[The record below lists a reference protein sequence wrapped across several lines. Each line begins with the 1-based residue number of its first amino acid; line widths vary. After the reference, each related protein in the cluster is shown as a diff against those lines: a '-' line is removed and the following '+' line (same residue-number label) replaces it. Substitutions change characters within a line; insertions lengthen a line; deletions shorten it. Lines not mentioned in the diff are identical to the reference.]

1 MAAYHTVLGGITVFF
16 LEEEPIVVT
25 GFLIWQPTIPV
36 HQFTYQA
43 TGIYRAP
50 ATCGT
55 LSQIP
60 GSNCGC
66 SHFASYIPACGCVSR
81 FCLLLFTSI
90 LLESQFNTIH
100 LSFFFSIKLASKRQ
114 KDEFSYIIFSPAYPI
129 NMNYRNSTSR
139 EHYFHREIK
148 RKLSHPVFFCPVS

>member
-1 MAAYHTVLGGITVFF
+1 MAAYHTVLGGVTVFF
-16 LEEEPIVVT
+16 LEEEPIVVS

-36 HQFTYQA
+36 HQFTDQA
-43 TGIYRAP
+43 ASIYWAP
-50 ATCGT
+50 ATRGA
-55 LSQIP
+55 LNQIP

-66 SHFASYIPACGCVSR
+66 SHFASCIPACGCISR
-81 FCLLLFTSI
+81 FLFTSFYKYLI
-90 LLESQFNTIH
+90 RKSIQHCSLK
-100 LSFFFSIKLASKRQ
+100 FFFSIKLASRRQ
-114 KDEFSYIIFSPAYPI
+114 KDEFSYVIFSSTYP